1 MSVFIQCA
9 SKLKKYKKRF
19 CLIGLIFKNWITLF
33 ASSPVQTQVN
43 NNFTTVHFLYVL
55 YMYDVLWIII

>member
-1 MSVFIQCA
+1 M
-9 SKLKKYKKRF
+9 L
-19 CLIGLIFKNWITLF
+19 LINWFNLQIWITLY